1 MVWMNVAMQ
10 KNRPL
15 IQYSVIFSLV
25 CLLGIA
31 PVSQA
36 RMYKWVDA
44 DGNTHYTQSPP
55 PDGTTKEDLNLP
67 ASANLDNTEALKEF
81 EDQQNKN
88 QELAEENEKE
98 QKLQDRSAEHTALK
112 KENCRKAKA
121 KLENVQNTGRI
132 RAVDEYGNIVRA
144 TEEERQRRITEA
156 QENIKKWCV

>member
-1 MVWMNVAMQ
+1 MNVAMQ

-15 IQYSVIFSLV
+15 IQCSVIFSLV
-25 CLLGIA
+25 CLLGIS

-36 RMYKWVDA
+36 RMFKWVDA
-44 DGNTHYTQSPP
+44 DGNTHYTQTPP
-55 PDGTTKEDLNLP
+55 PEGIAKEELNLP
-67 ASANLDNTEALKEF
+67 ASAKLDNTEAVKAF
-81 EDQQNKN
+81 EDQQNKK
-88 QELAEENEKE
+88 QELAGENEKE

-112 KENCRKAKA
+112 KENCRKARA

-144 TEEERQRRITEA
+144 SEEERQRRITEA

>member
-15 IQYSVIFSLV
+15 IQCSVIFSLV
-25 CLLGIA
+25 CLLGIS

-36 RMYKWVDA
+36 RMFKWVDA
-44 DGNTHYTQSPP
+44 DGNTHYTQTPP
-55 PDGTTKEDLNLP
+55 PEGIAKEDLNLP
-67 ASANLDNTEALKEF
+67 ASAKLDNTEAVKAF
-81 EDQQNKN
+81 EDQQNKK
-88 QELAEENEKE
+88 QELAGENEKE

-112 KENCRKAKA
+112 KENCRKARA

-144 TEEERQRRITEA
+144 SEEERQRRITEA

>member
-1 MVWMNVAMQ
+1 
-10 KNRPL
+10 
-15 IQYSVIFSLV
+15 
-25 CLLGIA
+25 
-31 PVSQA
+31 
-36 RMYKWVDA
+36 MYKWVDA

-112 KENCRKAKA
+112 KENCRTAKA